1 MFGGKTYDEYET
13 AMLNNRPFQ
22 LVLRYGKKLDRFYSR
37 LEYKFEEET
46 PIADKDTLSDFFKK
60 IDEKDC

>member
-1 MFGGKTYDEYET
+1 
-13 AMLNNRPFQ
+13 MLSARPFQ
-22 LVLRYGKKLDRFYSR
+22 IYLRYGKKLDRFYSR

-46 PIADKDTLSDFFKK
+46 AIGDKDTLADFFKK